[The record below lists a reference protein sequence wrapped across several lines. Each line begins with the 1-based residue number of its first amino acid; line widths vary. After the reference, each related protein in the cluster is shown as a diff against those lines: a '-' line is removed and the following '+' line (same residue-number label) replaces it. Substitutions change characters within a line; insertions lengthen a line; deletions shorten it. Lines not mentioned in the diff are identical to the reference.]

1 MLPDSK
7 KQLRNLIPST
17 RAYVKD
23 NRWKLA
29 GVIVLETFLKLIT
42 GIGLLLILPLL
53 GLLGVGSNASESP
66 IWRALDTA
74 VDSLGMTLSLE
85 VGLGIFF
92 VAVAFRALLE
102 WRRSTWQV
110 DVQQQFQLALRTRL
124 YAALSRTEFYRLQQ
138 LRTSQFIQSIQVEIR
153 QAELAVNVIF
163 RLFSQCLNLLVHL
176 VVAMVLSL
184 KMTLFAV
191 ICGVISAF
199 FLVPLMKRTHRLSNN
214 QVRIRARMLTN
225 LIEHSQGSR
234 IARVLGL
241 TDRFTADFRQQCLAA
256 ARGSSSLSRLSATS
270 ALAFQFI
277 AVTLL
282 AAFVYAGISYFQVD
296 GPVLIVLLIIFIRIY
311 PAIGLVQTQIQE
323 LVQYIPSFSHYLN
336 LVDDLEAHAEG
347 GSLSE
352 NTPRIL
358 MQRSLELRNV
368 SFSYLSSGN
377 PALQNVS
384 LTLNKGSFNAIS
396 GPSGAGKST
405 LVDIA
410 IGLLPAQQGAVLI
423 DGEPLDQTDRL
434 CWRNEVCLVPQESF
448 LFDDSI
454 RENMLCVKPEATEQD
469 IWNVLDIVNARKF
482 VEAREGGLDSVVGE
496 RGCQLSGGERQRL
509 SIARALLR
517 EPQLLVLD
525 EPTNNLDDKSV
536 SALIEVLPKVQANTT
551 LLLVSH
557 DARVLDLAGRIYEL
571 KGGRLV

>member
-323 LVQYIPSFSHYLN
+323 FVQYIPSFSHYLN

>member
-323 LVQYIPSFSHYLN
+323 FVQYIPSFSHYVN
-336 LVDDLEAHAEG
+336 LVDDLEAHSEG

-352 NTPRIL
+352 NTPRVL
-358 MQRSLELRNV
+358 MQISLELRNV